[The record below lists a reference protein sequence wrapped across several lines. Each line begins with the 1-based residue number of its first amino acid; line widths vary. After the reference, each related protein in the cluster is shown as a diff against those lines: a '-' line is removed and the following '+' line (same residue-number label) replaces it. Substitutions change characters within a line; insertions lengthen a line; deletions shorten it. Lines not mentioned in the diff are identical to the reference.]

1 MKKSTKLLSVI
12 LAVLMIFSSLSVASF
27 AARTNYKTVDDLTA
41 LNAYSPYGSVTRLTT
56 EERMSILFD
65 QLDIILG
72 KANINMGTVVD
83 LGSLKITLNLT
94 SIDNLCISL
103 DSIKN
108 TVTSGSFKFLS
119 AGLNLGIV
127 KKLNLTSWKTGMS
140 RDNTAQV
147 EIVMQL
153 LQLISSNQTAIEDVF
168 VNGLQ
173 LGIIGNFIKGLDLTP
188 INNLL
193 KDVPGAV
200 KKAVFPLMARPDTTA
215 SELGTYTNTAGNG
228 GVLSVLDSFVKI
240 LFTKPMLWTSYRVN
254 AAGDD
259 LGYTTAL
266 PTAAEQTSR
275 YFVVSEDGTQIT
287 QYDYNFAPL
296 MGTNAVTGKWTKT
309 VTYTKTLETEGE
321 DTYVFAAP
329 EDYTGDQTL
338 KWYKN
343 GDKGYLLPS
352 VRDAINSGALTF
364 SVNGADSALGLLYKF
379 IPYVFAEMAPVVLN
393 GSVKK
398 LLAGALGVEFAEMT
412 AAEVDAVKGLPEA
425 GDFFTKPQEFY
436 LWEYSD
442 YKVID
447 GVPYYRFEDTYFKGT
462 LPENL
467 STYYYMFNWDWKI
480 TDDFVNEFIPTVD
493 GTTIGNSVAG
503 YNNILDGLN
512 AFVYKV
518 IDTVLVENFEV
529 KGKTYNLRTG
539 LGWENGGLDKVVDN
553 VLRAAR
559 YAFSIAP
566 EEIFDEYYNDA
577 KLSPYYNMM
586 MNGTT
591 KQALTGLACAGIKLL
606 MHQAQLPSEAKLC
619 KTVGTDSAD
628 DVSVLALG
636 AVVVREL
643 CTQLMPAYNF
653 DALIYADYNTKTLLT
668 GAKYDV
674 NYWLD
679 TVLTMGV
686 DLGMY
691 YLRNITDLGE
701 DSANGYYAV
710 MNKLGAVPSS
720 DASSFKYTADSTYI
734 NSVPTWQYKVDWI
747 IDWALTSSE
756 EWAWGFEKFVDCGST
771 VDLATYQ
778 DPWAKLNTVFLK
790 LLPLDQVFNA
800 SGVATTS
807 NTWLEN
813 VLRGKLVKGI
823 ADLDLPTVASAF
835 KIPNGILRN
844 ANVLTQVVTVVRQL
858 LNSIFYKLAGNQ
870 NLISDSTYTTLD
882 TILNQTNI
890 KTLVGALVGKLYTIG
905 NNGLLVPVLPIV
917 GMFLGWKTGAQ
928 SYADPAIYF
937 ASSAGKSYLYSEY
950 TNTLNFVNNSSGMLE
965 THRGSDKTD
974 SSYTINISSV
984 EADNG
989 VTFDNTTA
997 IVEPGA
1003 TVKFTAKVPAADV
1016 VTKVIVKYSY
1026 VGKNGEALGGE
1037 QTKVIYARVASTL
1050 DQENDQWKKSELN
1063 DWDRE
1068 AYNKFVFT
1076 QSLVGS
1082 VTNFQTVVNQKKGK
1096 DISGTRSQRVKEIK
1110 YTRAPS
1116 PEFAQYFDL
1125 APVAGSWTPEW
1136 THDENEQKIG
1146 NFWVAKSGVTNDV
1159 IPYGV
1164 YDPGQV
1170 QLTVDTVLHRGG
1182 LLGDK
1187 SYLST
1192 NTWDMIFIYYSD
1204 FGLADAIEKYEAMAL
1219 TADDYGPEAQDAYN
1233 AFDEALRNAV
1243 FYVNTPK
1250 TETFYDDAGM
1260 YMEEAAA
1267 NLENAY
1273 KALSAFDR
1281 IVEAVDVNTLKAAVD
1296 AIDVDRANDID
1307 YQDHE
1312 LYEFFQF
1319 DKARRTALDII
1330 NSYNRPAKPE
1340 NYIDGENLSQAVIE
1354 AIAANKGGNI
1364 KTGIDATVSTP
1375 SEDAMNKYNDANA
1388 NWKEPTYSAL
1398 YMLDT
1403 IARLNYYFTFM
1414 DANWRTPV
1422 VKDFLN
1428 QEISIA
1434 EAQNYV
1440 QGDYSAD
1447 SWAAY
1452 TKALADAK
1460 AVQADTKAHQS
1471 AVFDAKYELMKA
1483 QNELLPKYA
1492 SMKDNGYLDGELAT
1506 LIEQANTIVSHF
1518 NEYFKVKD
1526 GVDAT
1531 EAWKQLVQALGVEYN
1546 VNVDGTDYT
1555 GILYNHSALTFT
1567 AYDRLN
1573 SNKEKA
1579 KVDAAC
1585 DKLQAALNNFV
1596 SSVTLDKNDSGVVN
1610 QVTQEVRYIQG
1621 IVPGTVTTAEA
1632 ILNNVKASNPAAK
1645 LAVTPSKSNG
1655 FGTGATVKVSVD
1667 NIGVL
1672 STYYVVIYGDVNGDG
1687 VVDAFDAFTVD
1698 KNVNSLAALDGVY
1711 AKAADADASGEIS
1724 VADLTPIMSASVG
1737 NANVI
1742 SQTR

>member
-12 LAVLMIFSSLSVASF
+12 LAILMIFSSLSVASF
-27 AARTNYKTVDDLTA
+27 AARTNYKTVDDLKA
-41 LNAYSPYGSVTRLTT
+41 LSAYSPYGSVTRLTT

-83 LGSLKITLNLT
+83 VGSLKITLNLT
-94 SIDNLCISL
+94 SIDNLCASL
-103 DSIKN
+103 DTVKN
-108 TVTSGSFKFLS
+108 TVTSGSFKFLT

-127 KKLNLTSWKTGMS
+127 KKLNLTSWQTGMS

-215 SELGTYTNTAGNG
+215 SELGTYTNTAGDG

-254 AAGDD
+254 AAGAD

-275 YFVVSEDGTQIT
+275 YFTVSEDGTQIT

-296 MGTNAVTGKWTKT
+296 MGTTGVTGKWTKT
-309 VTYTKTLETEGE
+309 VTYTKTLETEGG

-338 KWYKN
+338 KWYKS

-364 SVNGADSALGLLYKF
+364 SVNGADSALTLLYKF

-398 LLAGALGVEFAEMT
+398 LLAGALGVSFAEMT
-412 AAEVDAVKGLPEA
+412 ADEVNAVKGSAAA
-425 GDFFTKPQEFY
+425 GDFFTKDQEFY

-462 LPENL
+462 LPANL

-480 TDDFVNEFIPTVD
+480 TKDFVNDFIPTVN
-493 GTTIGNSVAG
+493 GTTISKSAAG
-503 YNNILDGLN
+503 YDTILDGLN

-518 IDTVLVENFEV
+518 INTVLVENFEV
-529 KGKTYNLRTG
+529 KGQTYNLRTG
-539 LGWENGGLDKVVDN
+539 LGWVNGGLDKVVDN

-586 MNGTT
+586 MIGSK

-606 MHQAQLPSEAKLC
+606 MPQAQLPSEAKLC
-619 KTVGTDSAD
+619 KTVGKDSTD

-643 CTQLMPAYNF
+643 CTQLMPSYNF
-653 DALIYADYNTKTLLT
+653 DALIYADYSTKTILT
-668 GAKYDV
+668 GPKYDA

-679 TVLTMGV
+679 TVLTMGM
-686 DLGMY
+686 DLGMF
-691 YLRNITDLGE
+691 YLRNLTDIGE
-701 DSANGYYAV
+701 DSENGYYKV
-710 MNKLGAVPSS
+710 MNKLGAIPSN
-720 DASSFKYTADSTYI
+720 DASKLVYAKDSTYI
-734 NSVPTWQYKVDWI
+734 DGVPTWQYKLDWVL
-747 IDWALTSSE
+747 DWGLSSQE
-756 EWAWGFEKFVDCGST
+756 DWTWKFEKLVDCGT

-778 DPWAKLNTVFLK
+778 DPWAKLNTVLLK

-800 SGVATTS
+800 SGVTTAS

-813 VLRGKLVKGI
+813 ILRGKLVNGI
-823 ADLDLPTVASAF
+823 CTLDLPLVASAF
-835 KIPNGILRN
+835 KIPDGILRN

-858 LNSIFYKLAGNQ
+858 LNSIVYKLVGNQ
-870 NLISDSTYTTLD
+870 TLISDSTYTTLD

-905 NNGLLVPVLPIV
+905 QNGLLDPVMPVV
-917 GMFLGWKTGAQ
+917 GMFVGWKTGAQ
-928 SYADPAIYF
+928 SYSDPAIYF
-937 ASSAGKSYLYSEY
+937 ASSAGKSYLYPEY

-965 THRGSDKTD
+965 THRGSDKAD

-997 IVEPGA
+997 TVEPGA
-1003 TVKFTAKVPAADV
+1003 TVKFTATVPADDV
-1016 VTKVIVKYSY
+1016 VTKVTVKYSY

-1037 QTKVIYARVASTL
+1037 QTKVIYARVASYL
-1050 DQENDQWKKSELN
+1050 DQENEQWKKAELN

-1082 VTNFQTVVNQKKGK
+1082 VTNFQVVVNQKKGK
-1096 DISGTRSQRVKEIK
+1096 DVSGTRSQRVSEVK
-1110 YTRAPS
+1110 YSRTPS
-1116 PEFAQYFDL
+1116 AEFAQYFDL
-1125 APVAGSWTPEW
+1125 APLAGSWTPEW
-1136 THDENEQKIG
+1136 THDANEQKIG
-1146 NFWVAKSGVTNDV
+1146 NFWVAKSGVTNAD

-1164 YDPGQV
+1164 YDPGQI
-1170 QLTVDTVLHRGG
+1170 QITVDTVLHRGG

-1187 SYLST
+1187 SYKSS
-1192 NTWDMIFIYYSD
+1192 NTWDMTFIYYSD
-1204 FGLADAIEKYEAMAL
+1204 FGLADAIEKYVAMSL

-1233 AFDEALRNAV
+1233 AYDEALREAISLVNA
-1243 FYVNTPK
+1243 PK
-1250 TETFYDDAGM
+1250 TETFYDDVAVL
-1260 YMEEAAA
+1260 MEEAAT

-1273 KALSAFDR
+1273 TALSKFDR
-1281 IVEAVDVNTLKAAVD
+1281 IVEAVDVNTLKAAVN

-1375 SEDAMNKYNDANA
+1375 SEEAMNKYNDANA
-1388 NWKEPTYSAL
+1388 NWKEPTYTAL

-1428 QEISIA
+1428 QEITIA

-1471 AVFDAKYELMKA
+1471 AIFDAKYELMKA

-1506 LIEQANTIVSHF
+1506 LIEQANTIVGHF

-1546 VNVDGTDYT
+1546 VTVDGVKYS

-1596 SSVTLDKNDSGVVN
+1596 SSVTLDKNNSGVVN
-1610 QVTQEVRYIQG
+1610 QVTQDVRYIQG
-1621 IVPGTVTTAEA
+1621 IVPGTVTTADA

-1687 VVDAFDAFTVD
+1687 VVDAFDAFAVD
-1698 KNVNSLAALDGVY
+1698 KNVNSLATLDGVY